1 VAHHIKH
8 RTTVF
13 VGCVDVQKTNLIR
26 ACGIIS
32 CGGLNRITCIAQT
45 NEIHSLN
52 YTAIGHVQTGD

>member
-1 VAHHIKH
+1 M
-8 RTTVF
+8 
-13 VGCVDVQKTNLIR
+13 GCVDVQKTNLIR